1 MGQNSSDKGVGEHR
15 DFFPSPTTMEGL
27 KKPYIHDG
35 DFAVSRGV
43 VLPLDFSLCCYIS
56 LLLFSLFLRC

>member
-35 DFAVSRGV
+35 DFAVS
-43 VLPLDFSLCCYIS
+43 
-56 LLLFSLFLRC
+56 